1 MFKEGEESTKES
13 PDLKIENKENVAV
26 TEIEKGT
33 QKIKSPVSE
42 DKTLLKTVIEV
53 CGDSSARQ
61 NRESIR
67 SNKRD
72 TAVVKNSSSLENGIN
87 SDPVRPKR
95 KHRSPTPGRKRSS
108 LKITENDSDDE
119 VDYENIPKKASKGI
133 ENGDGNSD
141 SDSGV
146 GGETEKQG
154 EPDRD
159 MEQDEESVTSSSDQG
174 TIEMHSDLYL
184 DLSEY

>member
-13 PDLKIENKENVAV
+13 LDLKIENKENVEV
-26 TEIEKGT
+26 TEIEKVT

-53 CGDSSARQ
+53 RGDSSARQ

-72 TAVVKNSSSLENGIN
+72 TAVVNGIN

-108 LKITENDSDDE
+108 LKNTENDSDEE
-119 VDYENIPKKASKGI
+119 VDYENIPKKASKGF

-159 MEQDEESVTSSSDQG
+159 MEQDEGSVTSSSDQG